1 MPAPSSATYSVA
13 TRTAAHTAFR
23 DLLDAGSGPGFLRIR
38 SSSDVLLAEL
48 TLKDPSGTVNG
59 TTGQLTFDLTGG
71 VQDLLANAT
80 GTAAYGEFTDS
91 AGLVHLALP
100 TQTGTTAVSG
110 FLVMNTLSLVINTPV
125 VLVSATVG

>member
-13 TRTAAHTAFR
+13 TRVAAHTAFR

-48 TLKDPSGTVNG
+48 TLNDPCGTVSG
-59 TTGQLTFDLTGG
+59 VSGQLSFNLSG

-100 TQTGTTAVSG
+100 TQTGTVAASG

-125 VLVSATVG
+125 ILVSATVG